1 MVELIDFQRGNV
13 VGLKIDGKLNE
24 EEFDKI
30 ASFCEDKLKEFQ
42 NIRLYAELQSYGGMS
57 PNAVLKDIKFG
68 IKHWK
73 QIEKEAIITD
83 QKWMQKV
90 ADAADALFP
99 NIDVKAFPF
108 EESKW
113 ARKWVSE

>member
-1 MVELIDFQRGNV
+1 MLELIDFQRGNV
-13 VGLKIDGKLNE
+13 VGLRVDGKITE

-30 ASFCEDKLKEFQ
+30 ASFCEDKLKEFK
-42 NIRLYAELQSYGGMS
+42 NIRLYVELISYGGMA

-83 QKWMQKV
+83 QQWMQKV
-90 ADAADALFP
+90 AEAAGKLFP
-99 NIDVKAFPF
+99 NIEVKAFPT
-108 EESKW
+108 EEQKW
-113 ARKWVSE
+113 AKKWITE

>member
-13 VGLKIDGKLNE
+13 VGLKIDGEITE

-30 ASFCEDKLKEFQ
+30 ASFCEDKINEFQ
-42 NIRLYAELQSYGGMS
+42 NIRLYAELKSYGGMS
-57 PNAVLKDIKFG
+57 PKAVLKDIKFG

-83 QKWMQKV
+83 QQWMQQV
-90 ADAADALFP
+90 ADAADKLFP

-108 EESKW
+108 EEGKW
-113 ARKWVSE
+113 ARKRITE